1 MRICRFQLKNETE
14 TPRGGAKSAGDR
26 ASSHYGI
33 IEHERISEIIDPFD
47 SRKPSGNSWPLVE
60 IRFLAPS
67 EPSKIVCVGRNYAA
81 HAAELGNDV
90 PKEPLIFLKPPS
102 AIIAPE
108 EPIVLTP
115 YSQRV
120 DHEGEL
126 AIIIGKKCSCVE
138 ASDDVRPFILGYT
151 CLNDV
156 TARDL
161 QKKDVQYTRAKGFD
175 TFCPFG
181 PWVETDLDL
190 TRARVETR
198 VNGARRQ
205 SAPVTEMI
213 FPVPAIVRW
222 ISQMMTLELGDVIA
236 TGTPAGIGPL
246 SAGDVVEVTV
256 SGVGTL
262 RNPVVTRQQI

>member
-1 MRICRFQLKNETE
+1 MKICRFQSKNA
-14 TPRGGAKSAGDR
+14 GAEAAKYS
-26 ASSHYGI
+26 GI
-33 IEHERISEIIDPFD
+33 IEGDRVRETASLFEPKKRLDRTWPLSEI
-47 SRKPSGNSWPLVE
+47 RL
-60 IRFLAPS
+60 LAPS

-102 AIIAPE
+102 AILAPE

-126 AIIIGKKCSCVE
+126 AIIIGRRCGHFPE
-138 ASDDVRPFILGYT
+138 AEPVSMYILGYT

-181 PWVETDLDL
+181 PWIETDLDL
-190 TRARVETR
+190 SRARVETF
-198 VNGARRQ
+198 VNGSRRQ
-205 SAPVTEMI
+205 SAPVTDMI
-213 FPVPAIVRW
+213 FSVETIVRW
-222 ISQMMTLELGDVIA
+222 ISQMMTLEPGDVIA
-236 TGTPAGIGPL
+236 TGTPSGIGPL
-246 SAGDVVEVTV
+246 AAGDVVEV
-256 SGVGTL
+256 SIAGIGAL
-262 RNPVVTRQQI
+262 RNPVAKPR

>member
-1 MRICRFQLKNETE
+1 MRVCRFYSDNA
-14 TPRGGAKSAGDR
+14 GAESAKR
-26 ASSHYGI
+26 YGI
-33 IEHERISEIIDPFD
+33 VESDRVREIASLFEPRKRLDRTWALSEI
-47 SRKPSGNSWPLVE
+47 RL
-60 IRFLAPS
+60 LAPS

-102 AIIAPE
+102 AILAPE
-108 EPIVLTP
+108 EPIVLTSH
-115 YSQRV
+115 SQRV

-126 AIIIGKKCSCVE
+126 AIVIGRRCSHLAGSESVW
-138 ASDDVRPFILGYT
+138 PFILGYT

-181 PWVETDLDL
+181 PWIETDLDL
-190 TRARVETR
+190 SRARVETL
-198 VNGARRQ
+198 VNRQKRQ

-213 FPVPAIVRW
+213 FSVDTVVRW
-222 ISQMMTLELGDVIA
+222 ISHMMTLEPGDVIA
-236 TGTPAGIGPL
+236 TGTPSGIGPL
-246 SAGDVVEVTV
+246 SAGDVVEVSIT
-256 SGVGTL
+256 GIGTL
-262 RNPVVTRQQI
+262 RNPVAKPH

>member
-1 MRICRFQLKNETE
+1 MRICRFYSKNAGAETKHHGVVE
-14 TPRGGAKSAGDR
+14 GDR
-26 ASSHYGI
+26 VVEITSLF
-33 IEHERISEIIDPFD
+33 EPQKRLDRTWPLSEI
-47 SRKPSGNSWPLVE
+47 RL
-60 IRFLAPS
+60 LAPS

-102 AIIAPE
+102 AILAPE

-126 AIIIGKKCSCVE
+126 AIVIERRCSHIGE
-138 ASDDVRPFILGYT
+138 AEPLSPYILGYT

-181 PWVETDLDL
+181 PWIETDLDL
-190 TRARVETR
+190 SRARVETF
-198 VNGARRQ
+198 VNGTRRQ
-205 SAPVTEMI
+205 SASVSDMI
-213 FPVPAIVRW
+213 FSVETIVRW
-222 ISQMMTLELGDVIA
+222 ISRMMTLEPGDVIA
-236 TGTPAGIGPL
+236 TGTPSGIGPL
-246 SAGDVVEVTV
+246 SAGDVVEV
-256 SGVGTL
+256 SIAGIGAL
-262 RNPVVTRQQI
+262 RNPVANPR

>member
-1 MRICRFQLKNETE
+1 MRICRFYAKTAGPNTATFCGTIEGDHVFEIASLFEPQKQL
-14 TPRGGAKSAGDR
+14 AK
-26 ASSHYGI
+26 
-33 IEHERISEIIDPFD
+33 
-47 SRKPSGNSWPLVE
+47 SWPLSD

-102 AIIAPE
+102 AILAPE
-108 EPIVLTP
+108 ESIFLTP

-126 AIIIGKKCSCVE
+126 AIIIGRRCSHLGDSESVW
-138 ASDDVRPFILGYT
+138 PYILGYT

-181 PWVETDLDL
+181 PWIETDLDL
-190 TRARVETR
+190 SRARVETM
-198 VNGARRQ
+198 VNGQKRQ
-205 SAPVTEMI
+205 SAPVSEMI
-213 FPVPAIVRW
+213 FSVETIVRW
-222 ISQMMTLELGDVIA
+222 ISQMMTLEPGDVIA
-236 TGTPAGIGPL
+236 TGTPSGIGPL
-246 SAGDVVEVTV
+246 SAGDVVEVSIT
-256 SGVGTL
+256 GIGIL
-262 RNPVVTRQQI
+262 RNPVAKPK